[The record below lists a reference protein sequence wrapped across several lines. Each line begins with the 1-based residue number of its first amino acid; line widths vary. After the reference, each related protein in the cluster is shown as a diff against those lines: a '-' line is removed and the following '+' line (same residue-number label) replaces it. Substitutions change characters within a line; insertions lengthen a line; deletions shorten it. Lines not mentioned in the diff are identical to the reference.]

1 MHHALALYGRD
12 HTPYGHVHT
21 APVGPHV
28 AAAIS
33 VGADPHSPS
42 HRFKADPDRP
52 NEDALYARDTD
63 RLCLLAVADSHF
75 GHRASHAL
83 IERIAAWPAIPP
95 DLGALRAALDALG
108 GGPLGADDDSAST
121 LCLAVYDRHTRRGFG
136 LGVGD
141 STVTLV
147 GPDETPT
154 ALNRHTRA
162 YIHPA
167 RDARPARRAE
177 PFTFAAPPGG
187 LVLAF
192 TDGVDECHYRRPE
205 TSIGPAHL
213 RALFEQTGPDPRAYA
228 DALARLALTGVDG
241 HPGGQD
247 NIALIA
253 ART

>member
-1 MHHALALYGRD
+1 MRHALALYGRD
-12 HTPYGHVHT
+12 HTRYGFVHT
-21 APVGPHV
+21 APVGPRI

-52 NEDALYARDTD
+52 NEDALYVRDTD
-63 RLCLLAVADSHF
+63 RRCLIAVADSHF

-83 IERIAAWPAIPP
+83 IDRIAALPAIPTGL
-95 DLGALRAALDALG
+95 DALRAALDGLG
-108 GGPLGADDDSAST
+108 GGALGVDDESSST
-121 LCLAVYDRHTRRGFG
+121 LCLAVYDRQSRSGFG

-147 GPDETPT
+147 GPDRAPA

-167 RDARPARRAE
+167 RDPRPARRAE
-177 PFTFAAPPGG
+177 AFTFTAPPGA
-187 LVLAF
+187 LLLAF

-205 TSIGPAHL
+205 TSIGPGHL
-213 RALFEQTGPDPRAYA
+213 RALFDEIGPEARAYA

-241 HPGGQD
+241 NPGGQD
-247 NIALIA
+247 NIAIVA

>member
-1 MHHALALYGRD
+1 MRHALALYGRD
-12 HTPYGHVHT
+12 HTRYEHVHT
-21 APVGPHV
+21 AAVGPRV

-33 VGADPHSPS
+33 VGADPRSPS

-52 NEDALYARDTD
+52 NEDALYARDSE
-63 RLCLLAVADSHF
+63 RRCLIAVSDSHF

-83 IERIAAWPAIPP
+83 IERIAAWPAVPR
-95 DLGALRAALDALG
+95 DLDALHAALDGLG
-108 GGPLGADDDSAST
+108 GGALGVDDESSST
-121 LCLAVYDRHTRRGFG
+121 LCLAVYDRRTGSGFG

-141 STVTLV
+141 STVTVV
-147 GPDETPT
+147 GPGQSAS

-177 PFTFAAPPGG
+177 AFTFTAPPGA
-187 LVLAF
+187 LLLAF
-192 TDGVDECHYRRPE
+192 TDGVDECHYRRPAS
-205 TSIGPAHL
+205 SIGPAHL
-213 RALFEQTGPDPRAYA
+213 RALFAQIGPDPRAYA

-247 NIALIA
+247 NIAIVA